1 MRKIFPILA
10 LFLVILLLFLG
21 TKGIPKNKFSIELIG
36 HRSNLEEMVAKS
48 LENSAGTYA
57 MAIKN
62 LKSGEEYY
70 QEADRIFP
78 AGSLYKLGTMLAT
91 LEQIEEGE
99 IREDEVIS
107 GDVSQIN
114 RILGISDEEAEV
126 KQDRIDFT
134 IENALRQMIAIS
146 HNYAAVLLTEKVGV
160 NKAQEAVNRL
170 GLVNTKID
178 TTDKPETTARDM
190 LTFFEKVYKREGVSV
205 YTSSRI
211 ISLLL
216 QQELNDRIPK
226 YLPKEAKVAHKTGE
240 IDFAKHDAGIVFANS
255 GDYLIVV
262 LSESDNPS
270 AASER
275 IANLSKAVYEYF
287 SKKN

>member
-1 MRKIFPILA
+1 M
-10 LFLVILLLFLG
+10 
-21 TKGIPKNKFSIELIG
+21 
-36 HRSNLEEMVAKS
+36 
-48 LENSAGTYA
+48 
-57 MAIKN
+57 
-62 LKSGEEYY
+62 
-70 QEADRIFP
+70 
-78 AGSLYKLGTMLAT
+78 
-91 LEQIEEGE
+91 
-99 IREDEVIS
+99 
-107 GDVSQIN
+107 
-114 RILGISDEEAEV
+114 
-126 KQDRIDFT
+126 
-134 IENALRQMIAIS
+134 
-146 HNYAAVLLTEKVGV
+146 
-160 NKAQEAVNRL
+160 
-170 GLVNTKID
+170 
-178 TTDKPETTARDM
+178 
-190 LTFFEKVYKREGVSV
+190 
-205 YTSSRI
+205 

>member
-1 MRKIFPILA
+1 MRKFFPILA

-21 TKGIPKNKFSIELIG
+21 TKGLPRNRFSIELVG
-36 HRSNLEEMVAKS
+36 HSSNLEKMVSKS
-48 LENSAGTYA
+48 LENSMGTYA

-91 LEQIEEGE
+91 LEQIEKGE
-99 IREDEVIS
+99 VGEDETIS

-114 RILGISDEEAEV
+114 RILGVSDEEAEV

-134 IENALRQMIAIS
+134 ITDALRQMITIS

-160 NKAQEAVNRL
+160 NKAQEAINRL

-178 TTDKPETTARDM
+178 TTDKPTTTARDM
-190 LTFFEKVYKREGVSV
+190 LTFFEKVYKREKVSV
-205 YTSSRI
+205 YTSSKI

-240 IDFAKHDAGIVFANS
+240 IDFTKHDAGIVFTAR
-255 GDYLIVV
+255 GDYIIVV
-262 LSESDNPS
+262 LSETDNPS
-270 AASER
+270 VASER
-275 IANLSKAVYEYF
+275 IANLSKEVYEYF
-287 SKKN
+287 SKK